1 MKAKGN
7 IDMHESSTADVIVPP
22 FQEELDNEN
31 GVDEVE
37 VDDECPELVD
47 TDQEFEDI
55 IDVEPDDEE
64 EEVEY
69 GTSTDD
75 DEEQVNDIL
84 DLLADDFD

>member
-1 MKAKGN
+1 M
-7 IDMHESSTADVIVPP
+7 DD
-22 FQEELDNEN
+22 EN
-31 GVDEVE
+31 GVHEVE

-69 GTSTDD
+69 ETSTDD
-75 DEEQVNDIL
+75 DEEQVNYIL
-84 DLLADDFD
+84 DLLADDSD